1 MNVHKTIN
9 RDLAF
14 LSKTRTDSGI
24 MFYVVEIVFLSMK
37 LCSSDLNIQ
46 RSKSFI
52 KILTKIDPIMG
63 LLELRVVRFEKS
75 CDYKVY

>member
-1 MNVHKTIN
+1 
-9 RDLAF
+9 
-14 LSKTRTDSGI
+14 

-37 LCSSDLNIQ
+37 LRSSDLNIQ

-52 KILTKIDPIMG
+52 KILTKIDPIMD

-75 CDYKVY
+75 CDYKVYEV